1 MIEIDCSRQ
10 TWAGQTDELTLAFL
24 ELLSEPKIDNHTNL
38 NRVECMVTAQF
49 HGLGILGLGTRLVIF
64 QETLKPK
71 VTYVTR

>member
-10 TWAGQTDELTLAFL
+10 TWAGQTDELTLA
-24 ELLSEPKIDNHTNL
+24 LSEPKIDNHTNL

-49 HGLGILGLGTRLVIF
+49 HGLGLGTRLVIF